1 MAKTP
6 LIEDVTA
13 VNLRRLADE
22 ANAAFEKYTEI
33 KRTLDALLDCAWLLS
48 VPEDAPLIKAK
59 PVAPEIEN
67 AISDLKL
74 KRAEYTREERK
85 ALLAIKNIV
94 LELVPFGIVA
104 DCDNDEPA
112 LTLSSVSDA
121 TRAIVIKNVGEENA
135 DKVIQETMAMVEEV
149 GGKER
154 AADLLAMQ
162 ILILGDLCA
171 DESEVHKVE
180 DTEADPF

>member
-13 VNLRRLADE
+13 VYLRRLADE

-59 PVAPEIEN
+59 PVTPEIEN

-94 LELVPFGIVA
+94 LELVP
-104 DCDNDEPA
+104 
-112 LTLSSVSDA
+112 VSG
-121 TRAIVIKNVGEENA
+121 V
-135 DKVIQETMAMVEEV
+135 
-149 GGKER
+149 
-154 AADLLAMQ
+154 
-162 ILILGDLCA
+162 LC
-171 DESEVHKVE
+171 
-180 DTEADPF
+180 